1 MQIKLSAGYYRA
13 LKSFV
18 KNNKRNA
25 DNVKEALRLLK
36 ENPYYSSLNLEKLSG
51 SKIWTVRIDR
61 GNRIFFFRVDS
72 KTALLIDIGKHDKY
86 RKYSN

>member
-1 MQIKLSAGYYRA
+1 MQIKLSASYYRA

-25 DNVKEALRLLK
+25 ENIKKALKLLR
-36 ENPYYSSLNLEKLSG
+36 ESPHHPSLNLEKLKG
-51 SKIWTVRIDR
+51 SQIWTIRIDK
-61 GNRIFFFRVDS
+61 GNRIFFFHVDS
-72 KTALLIDIGKHDKY
+72 KIALLIDIGKHDKY